1 MTIPAIWK
9 GISAASLLLKILIED
24 YYYAELLFMSITSF
38 SIDKFTQ
45 IDCCI
50 IITAW
55 LVIN

>member
-9 GISAASLLLKILIED
+9 GISAASLLLKILIKD
-24 YYYAELLFMSITSF
+24 YYYAELLFMSITYF

-50 IITAW
+50 II
-55 LVIN
+55 INCMVSD